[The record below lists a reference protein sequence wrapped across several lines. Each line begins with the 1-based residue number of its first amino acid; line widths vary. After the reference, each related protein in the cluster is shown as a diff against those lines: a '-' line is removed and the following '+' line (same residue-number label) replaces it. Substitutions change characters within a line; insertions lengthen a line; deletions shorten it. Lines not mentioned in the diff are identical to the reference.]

1 MITQRHFFVGF
12 GFLLCLLPLY
22 WAKTQADKMRDH
34 MQNLAEEVAE
44 ERQQV
49 QILEA
54 ELAYLSR
61 FDRLE
66 KVASEKLGMAPINGR
81 QISRIEDLD
90 TVAPIRADAAPKVG
104 EMYAK

>member
-1 MITQRHFFVGF
+1 MITQKHFFVGF
-12 GFLLCLLPLY
+12 GFLVCLLPLY

-34 MQNLAEEVAE
+34 MQDLAKDVAS

-61 FDRLE
+61 FERLE
-66 KVASEKLGMAPINGR
+66 KVASEKLGLAPINGR

-90 TVAPIRADAAPKVG
+90 IIAPIIANAAQKAG
-104 EMYAK
+104 AINGN

>member
-1 MITQRHFFVGF
+1 MITQKHFFVGF
-12 GFLLCLLPLY
+12 GFLVCLLPLY
-22 WAKTQADKMRDH
+22 WAKTQADKMQGH
-34 MQNLAEEVAE
+34 MRNLARDVAT

-66 KVASEKLGMAPINGR
+66 KVATEKLGLAPISGR
-81 QISRIEDLD
+81 QIGRIEDLD
-90 TVAPIRADAAPKVG
+90 VVAPIATNTAPKL
-104 EMYAK
+104 EATNAK